1 MKKSFLNLFT
11 IISLVSIYQLSYGQ
25 APSLGTASGFAVF
38 SSVGALHNDGVTTIY
53 GDYGTNAGA
62 NTGDSL
68 TILGN
73 THIANSTSL
82 QASIDLDS
90 AYARVVRLTCDST
103 LGTPLGNN
111 TVLRGGLV
119 YCMTTAVALENT
131 LYLDAKNDPTA
142 IFIIKIDGALS
153 TNTNSSVVLLNG
165 ASACNVYW
173 QVNGAVNFGINSE
186 FKGTVLANGA
196 ISFLKDAML
205 DGRAL
210 TKAGKIDLNNNL
222 VVGCDAN
229 GAPLPIVLTSFS
241 AIPMG
246 VNVQLN
252 WTTATEI
259 NNDYFTV
266 EHSKNG
272 SIFEEVAKVKGAGNS
287 SIILNYSVM
296 DLKSYFG
303 TSFYRLKQTDH
314 DGNYSYS
321 DIISTMSG
329 RDFTFSVFPN
339 PFQQTLNIYLDD
351 VLLLNETQLVV
362 FDITGKE
369 FIRIPLKQSSTQI
382 DTLSLEPGI
391 YIYHILNN
399 SQIIQSGR
407 LVSQQ

>member
-1 MKKSFLNLFT
+1 MKKSLLNLFT
-11 IISLVSIYQLSYGQ
+11 IISLVSIYQASFGQ
-25 APSLGTASGFAVF
+25 APNLGSTSGFALF
-38 SSVGALHNDGVTTIY
+38 TSAGALTHDGVTKIY
-53 GDYGTNAGA
+53 GDYGTHVGA
-62 NTGDSL
+62 FTGDSL
-68 TILGN
+68 TVIGN
-73 THIANSTSL
+73 TFIADTTTLRAST
-82 QASIDLDS
+82 DLAA
-90 AYARVVRLTCDST
+90 AYADMSALTCDST
-103 LGTPLGNN
+103 IATPIGNN
-111 TVLRGGLV
+111 MVLTGNIIFCL
-119 YCMTTAVALENT
+119 TTAVALEDT
-131 LYLDAKNDPTA
+131 LFLDAQNDTTA

-153 TNTNSSVVLLNG
+153 TATNSVIVLLNG
-165 ASACNVYW
+165 ATAANVYW
-173 QVNGAVNFGINSE
+173 QVNGALNLGIGSE
-186 FKGTVLANGA
+186 FKGTALAAGA
-196 ISFLKDAML
+196 ISLLKDATL

-210 TKAGKIDLNNNL
+210 TTAGQISLYNNL
-222 VVGCDAN
+222 VVGLDAS
-229 GAPLPIVLTSFS
+229 GAPLPIVLTKFS
-241 AIPMG
+241 ATPMG

-259 NNDYFTV
+259 NNDYFTL
-266 EHSKNG
+266 EHSANG
-272 SIFEEVAKVKGAGNS
+272 STFEEVAIVKGAGNS

-321 DIISTMSG
+321 DIISTKSG
-329 RDFTFSVFPN
+329 REFTFNVFPN